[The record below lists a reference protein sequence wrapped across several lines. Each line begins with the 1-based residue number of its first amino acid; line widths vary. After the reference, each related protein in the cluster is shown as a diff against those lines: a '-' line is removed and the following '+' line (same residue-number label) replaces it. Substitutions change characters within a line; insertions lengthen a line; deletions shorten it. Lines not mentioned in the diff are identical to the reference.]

1 MRRLLLAAVTAF
13 AATSPALAA
22 DPLAAKAKA
31 ILDAHCHRCHGKD
44 GAIEGGFNYVL
55 DFAKLADRKK
65 VIAGNAAGSLVVKRI
80 VAGTMPPPGE
90 KPRVSDADLATLKQW
105 IDAGAGAEVVAPQ
118 RTAISAADVTQLVLA
133 DLETVDRRA
142 RRFVR
147 YFSLT
152 HLHNAGLGD
161 DELQTYRNA
170 LSKLLNSL
178 SWHPKVRTPEPVDA
192 AKTVLRIDLRWYLWD
207 ATLWNRMLNDYP
219 YGLITDSGSARAMTV
234 GTATKVPVVRA
245 DWFVATA
252 SRAPLYYDLL
262 QLPGNLGDL
271 EKQLRVDSALNIQQE
286 RVMRAAFNGS
296 GIARSNRV
304 LERHDALNGP
314 YWRSY
319 DFDEVPQNLVDRTA
333 PQPADRRNVFAFPLG
348 PGQAENSFV
357 HFGGEMIFALPNGLH
372 AYFIVNA
379 ANARLD
385 KAPQAIVSDP
395 RRPDRAVEAGVSCMS
410 CHVTGI
416 LPKADQVRDHV
427 EKNAKAFT
435 RLEIDQIKALY
446 PPKDKT
452 LAAMDEDMK
461 NYAAAAAKTG
471 AKVAR
476 TEAVSTITLK
486 YEADVDLIAASAE
499 VGLTADAFRARIDA
513 SEPLRQSLG
522 ALRAGGGT
530 VARPV
535 WVQAFGDLA
544 RDLQLGE
551 LFRGNVNGAALTD
564 NTGELDPLEAQGNVA
579 NAVALSANGKL
590 ALIGAADRSVR
601 VWDVEGGRDL
611 KRLVGH
617 TATVWAVAFSGDGK
631 KAVSGG
637 VDGTVRIWDIDTG
650 TELKKLDGHAAMV
663 SAVAFSGDG
672 TKVISGGFDG
682 AVVWWN
688 ADTGKEIHRLE
699 GDTKYVHAIAM
710 PPTAKLAA
718 VAADRNVILWDF
730 STGDV
735 LKTWDAHAGAVTAI
749 RFAEGG
755 SLLLSGGDDAAVKL
769 WSPTDGKLVAELKG
783 HAAGIRDLAVKPGGR
798 GVLSASA
805 DGTVKLWDVAAA
817 KDVATF
823 KKHGK
828 AVVAAGFLPSGV
840 KTLSV
845 DRELGVLIW
854 DVAKF
859 LTGSPALP
867 TLSKPPPDA
876 IPKAKE

>member
-1 MRRLLLAAVTAF
+1 MRRLLLIVATAV
-13 AATSPALAA
+13 AATPTSADDKLASQ
-22 DPLAAKAKA
+22 AKA
-31 ILDAHCHRCHGKD
+31 ILDTHCHRCHGQD
-44 GAIEGGFNYVL
+44 GAIEGGFNYIL

-65 VIAGNAAGSLVVKRI
+65 VLPGNAAGSPLVKRI
-80 VAGTMPPPGE
+80 VAGTMPPSGE
-90 KPRVSDADLATLKQW
+90 NPRVSEADLATLKRW
-105 IDAGAGAEVVAPQ
+105 VDAGAKSETTPPK
-118 RTAISAADVTQLVLA
+118 RTAISAADVTRLVLA
-133 DLETVDRRA
+133 DLEGIDRRA

-152 HLHNAGLGD
+152 HLYNAGLGD

-178 SWHPKVRTPEPVDA
+178 SWHPKIRNPEPIDP
-192 AKTVLRIDLRWYLWD
+192 AKTVFRIDLRWYLWD
-207 ATLWNRMLNDYP
+207 ATLWNRLLNDYP
-219 YGLITDSGSARAMTV
+219 YGLLTDSGSARAMMV

-286 RVMRAAFNGS
+286 RVMRTAFNGS
-296 GIARSNRV
+296 GIARNNRV

-357 HFGGEMIFALPNGLH
+357 HIGGEMIFALPNGLH
-372 AYFIVNA
+372 AYYIVNNL
-379 ANARLD
+379 NARLD

-395 RRPDRAVEAGVSCMS
+395 KRPDRAVEAGVSCMS

-427 EKNAKAFT
+427 EKNPKGFG
-435 RLEIDQIKALY
+435 RQELEQIKALY
-446 PPKDKT
+446 PPKEKT

-461 NYAAAAAKTG
+461 NYAAAVAKTG

-499 VGLTADAFRARIDA
+499 VGLTPDEFRARIDV

-522 ALRAGGGT
+522 ALRAGGT

-579 NAVALSANGKL
+579 NAVAISPNGKW
-590 ALIGAADRSVR
+590 ALIGSADRSVR

-611 KRLVGH
+611 KRLIGH
-617 TATVWAVAFSGDGK
+617 TATVWAVAFSADGK
-631 KAVSGG
+631 KALSGG
-637 VDGTVRIWDIDTG
+637 VDGTVRVWDIDTG
-650 TELKKLDGHAAMV
+650 TEVKKLDGHAAMV
-663 SAVAFSGDG
+663 SAVAFSNDG

-682 AVVWWN
+682 AVIWWN
-688 ADTGKEIHRLE
+688 AITGKEIRRLE

-710 PPTAKLAA
+710 HPTAKVAA
-718 VAADRNVILWDF
+718 VAADRSVVLWDF
-730 STGDV
+730 STGEV
-735 LKTWDAHAGAVTAI
+735 VKKWEAHDGAVTAV

-755 SLLLSGGDDAAVKL
+755 SLLLTGGDDAKVKL
-769 WSPTDGKLVAELKG
+769 WNPTDGKPLVELKG
-783 HAAGIRDLAVKPGGR
+783 HAGGIRDVTAKPGGR
-798 GVLSASA
+798 WVLSASA
-805 DGTVKLWDVAAA
+805 DGTVKLWDAAA
-817 KDVATF
+817 TKDVATF

-828 AVVAAGFLPSGV
+828 AVVAAGVLPSGV

-854 DVAKF
+854 DVSKF
-859 LTGSPALP
+859 LTGSAVLP
-867 TLSKPPPDA
+867 SLPKPPPDT
-876 IPKAKE
+876 IPKSKE

>member
-1 MRRLLLAAVTAF
+1 MRRMLLIAVAACAAGSAF
-13 AATSPALAA
+13 AA

-31 ILDAHCHRCHGKD
+31 ILDTHCHRCHGQD

-55 DFAKLADRKK
+55 DVAKLLDRKK
-65 VIAGNAAGSLVVKRI
+65 IIAGNAAGSPLVKRI
-80 VAGTMPPPGE
+80 ASGTMPPPGE
-90 KPRVSDADLATLKQW
+90 NPRVSDADLAVLKQW
-105 IDAGAGAEVVAPQ
+105 IDAGAKCESTPPK
-118 RTAISAADVTQLVLA
+118 RKAISAADVTQLVLA
-133 DLETVDRRA
+133 DLEGIDRRA

-178 SWHPKVRTPEPVDA
+178 SWHPKVRNPEPIDP

-207 ATLWNRMLNDYP
+207 ATLWNRLLNDYP
-219 YGLITDSGSARAMTV
+219 YGLLTDSGSARAMMV

-286 RVMRAAFNGS
+286 RVLRTAFNGS
-296 GIARSNRV
+296 GVSRFNRV

-314 YWRSY
+314 YWRTY

-348 PGQAENSFV
+348 PGQAENSFT
-357 HFGGEMIFALPNGLH
+357 HAGGEMIFALPNGLH
-372 AYFIVNA
+372 AYYIVNNL
-379 ANARLD
+379 NARLD

-416 LPKADQVRDHV
+416 LPKADQVREHV
-427 EKNAKAFT
+427 EKNAKSFT
-435 RLEIDQIKALY
+435 RLELDQIKALY
-446 PPKDKT
+446 PPKEKT

-461 NYAAAAAKTG
+461 NYAAAVAKTG

-486 YEADVDLIAASAE
+486 YEADLDLPAASAE
-499 VGLTADAFRARIDA
+499 VGLTPDEFRARIDA

-522 ALRAGGGT
+522 ALRAGGT

-551 LFRGNVNGAALTD
+551 LFRGNVNGATLAD

-579 NAVALSANGKL
+579 NAVALSPNGKW
-590 ALIGAADRSVR
+590 ALIGSADRSVR

-611 KRLVGH
+611 KRLIGH
-617 TATVWAVAFSGDGK
+617 TATVWAVAFSADGK

-637 VDGTVRIWDIDTG
+637 VDGTVRIWDIETG
-650 TELKKLDGHAAMV
+650 TEMKKLDGHAAMV
-663 SAVAFSGDG
+663 SAVAFNGDG
-672 TKVISGGFDG
+672 TKVISVGFDG
-682 AVVWWN
+682 AVIWWN
-688 ADTGKEIHRLE
+688 AATGKEIRRLE
-699 GDTKYVHAIAM
+699 GDARYVHSISM
-710 PPTAKLAA
+710 HPTLKLAA
-718 VAADRNVILWDF
+718 VAADRHVILWDF

-735 LKTWDAHAGAVTAI
+735 VKRWAAHDGAVTAV
-749 RFAEGG
+749 RFAENG
-755 SLLLSGGDDAAVKL
+755 SLLLTGGDDAKVKL
-769 WSPTDGKLVAELKG
+769 WNPSDGKLLVELKG
-783 HAAGIRDLAVKPGGR
+783 HAGGIRDVTAKPGGR
-798 GVLSASA
+798 WVLTASA
-805 DGTVKLWDVAAA
+805 DGTVKLWDAAAA

-823 KKHGK
+823 QKHGK
-828 AVVAAGFLPSGV
+828 AVLGATFLPSGS
-840 KTLSV
+840 KTISA

-854 DVAKF
+854 DIGKL
-859 LTGSPALP
+859 LTGSAALP
-867 TLSKPPPDA
+867 TLPKPPPDT
-876 IPKAKE
+876 IPKAKD